1 MRNKE
6 REAGSDCSQKEGRI
20 ITKIQ
25 RNWMEIIHTLKF
37 TCEIP
42 FLRMLRL
49 LNIQM
54 VQNLRKVMG

>member
-1 MRNKE
+1 
-6 REAGSDCSQKEGRI
+6 
-20 ITKIQ
+20 
-25 RNWMEIIHTLKF
+25 MEIIHTLKF

-54 VQNLRKVMG
+54 VQNLRKLMGWKCRRCIKHEKIISGLLLPEGNKM